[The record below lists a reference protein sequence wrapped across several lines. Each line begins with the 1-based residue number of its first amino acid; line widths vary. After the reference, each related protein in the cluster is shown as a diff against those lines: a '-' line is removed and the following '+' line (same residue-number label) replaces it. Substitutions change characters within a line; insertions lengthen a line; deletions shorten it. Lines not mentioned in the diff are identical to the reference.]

1 MIQVM
6 LMPVYDSMLL
16 DSQINVLP
24 TVGIWPV
31 NSYERDMVSY
41 DRSLVDLPYEDLD
54 PANLLLLVA
63 EKRDK
68 AAFAQLF
75 DHFAPRVKGFLRRNG
90 TAEAQL
96 DDLVQEVMIKVWRYA
111 GRFDAKKGKVTTW
124 IFTITR
130 NVRIDLI
137 RKENRP
143 EPDANDPSLLPSPL
157 LGSDDVV
164 YANQSSMRIA
174 DALDALP
181 EEQAEILRLSFFEE
195 KSHGEIAQQIGLPL
209 GTVKSRIRLAFDRLR
224 HSLTELEL

>member
-1 MIQVM
+1 MFKSVNYFMI
-6 LMPVYDSMLL
+6 LN
-16 DSQINVLP
+16 SQTSSLP
-24 TVGIWPV
+24 ALGIWPA
-31 NSYERDMVSY
+31 NSYERGMVSY
-41 DRSLVDLPYEDLD
+41 DRSLVDLPYEELD

-111 GRFDAKKGKVTTW
+111 GRFDVKKGKVTTW

-143 EPDANDPSLLPSPL
+143 EPDANDPSLVPSPL

-164 YANQSSMRIA
+164 YANQSSTRIA
-174 DALDALP
+174 HALDALP
-181 EEQAEILRLSFFEE
+181 KEQSEILRLSFFEE

-209 GTVKSRIRLAFDRLR
+209 GTVKSRIRLACDRLR
-224 HSLTELEL
+224 NSLTELEL